1 MGISAYHIVFSFY
14 LTEIKLL
21 GCDCIAFTC
30 SIRAGQ
36 SADCETEHHPA
47 VGWHDR
53 LSEELHVDERGHC
66 TKLTRHI
73 GTQSLM
79 ANN

>member
-1 MGISAYHIVFSFY
+1 MRISAHHIVFSLS

-47 VGWHDR
+47 AGWHNR
-53 LSEELHVDERGHC
+53 LSEELRLGGRGHC
-66 TKLTRHI
+66 AKLTRHM